1 MKPLPLIIALI
12 SLGFVGESVQA
23 QVRGFRNPG
32 RVAVPV
38 GVGFGVG
45 PFGAGFYPY
54 GYNLGGGYS
63 PVEGYQRGM
72 ADVIRARG
80 QAAEDYAR
88 ARLSAEQAR
97 SQYIK
102 NQKEW
107 TDVYWERK
115 RRAEAEL
122 AKDYAEDRKRR
133 DKWLKAKRGRKPETL
148 PPSQYDP
155 QSGNLQW
162 PDALQ
167 EPVYAELRRQIEDEL
182 DLQAETGTTSNTP
195 KIRELADE
203 MKSLLKNRIDQ
214 MSPNEYIASR
224 KFLERLENQVV
235 LASRS

>member
-1 MKPLPLIIALI
+1 MKPLPLIIALL
-12 SLGFVGESVQA
+12 SLGFLSESVQA
-23 QVRGFRNPG
+23 QVRWYRNPG
-32 RVAVPV
+32 RVVPYRV
-38 GVGFGVG
+38 NLGVG
-45 PFGAGFYPY
+45 PFGAGVYPY
-54 GYNLGGGYS
+54 GYNYGGGYS

-80 QAAEDYAR
+80 QAAENLAR
-88 ARLSAEQAR
+88 ARLNAEQAR

-107 TDVYWERK
+107 TEVYWERK

-133 DKWLKAKRGRKPETL
+133 ERWLKAKRGRKPETL

-155 QSGNLQW
+155 QSGTLQW

-167 EPVYAELRRQIEDEL
+167 EPVYAELRRQIEAEL
-182 DLQAETGTTSNTP
+182 ELQAETGTTSNTP
-195 KIRELADE
+195 KIRQLADE
-203 MKSLLKNRIDQ
+203 MKGLLKNRIDD
-214 MSPNEYIASR
+214 MSPNQYIASR
-224 KFLERLENQVV
+224 KFLDRLENQVV